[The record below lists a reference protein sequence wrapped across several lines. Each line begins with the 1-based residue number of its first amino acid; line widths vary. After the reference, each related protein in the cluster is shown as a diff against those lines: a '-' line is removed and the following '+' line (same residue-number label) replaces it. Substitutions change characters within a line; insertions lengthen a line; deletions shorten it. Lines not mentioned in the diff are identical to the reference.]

1 MNRVN
6 KSWAL
11 DKSDKLRKG
20 CSPLIFKV
28 TEGFEPSL
36 NRRARR
42 RLRNCSRRED
52 FDDLSH
58 LSLLHLFTALWERI
72 ENPQDGGKLYDL
84 RNANLCAETRH
95 DC

>member
-28 TEGFEPSL
+28 TEGFERSFGSPVQA
-36 NRRARR
+36 RAPQ
-42 RLRNCSRRED
+42 
-52 FDDLSH
+52 
-58 LSLLHLFTALWERI
+58 LLLKR
-72 ENPQDGGKLYDL
+72 KV
-84 RNANLCAETRH
+84 
-95 DC
+95 

>member
-1 MNRVN
+1 MD
-6 KSWAL
+6 L
-11 DKSDKLRKG
+11 D
-20 CSPLIFKV
+20 
-28 TEGFEPSL
+28 
-36 NRRARR
+36 RRAGLA
-42 RLRNCSRRED
+42 LRISYRRED

-72 ENPQDGGKLYDL
+72 ENPQDGGNLYDL

>member
-28 TEGFEPSL
+28 TEGFERSSVRP
-36 NRRARR
+36 RRPA
-42 RLRNCSRRED
+42 LRNSYCRGK

-72 ENPQDGGKLYDL
+72 ENPSGWRKTL
-84 RNANLCAETRH
+84 
-95 DC
+95 

>member
-28 TEGFEPSL
+28 TEGFERSSA
-36 NRRARR
+36 RRAGWR
-42 RLRNCSRRED
+42 SV
-52 FDDLSH
+52 
-58 LSLLHLFTALWERI
+58 TPI
-72 ENPQDGGKLYDL
+72 EEKIL
-84 RNANLCAETRH
+84 TI
-95 DC
+95 